1 MRGGELFPLP
11 PPELP
16 TEGNGSSSL
25 LPTPVVNDMGAGQT
39 PQQWDEWVAA
49 MRDRHGN
56 GNGHGPS
63 LAVEAQ
69 RLMGTP
75 TATAGARSVNYRTEG
90 GACRVHN
97 PAELAQEMPDTF
109 GPYQAAVERWER
121 VQGRPAPAPAA
132 DGRLNPVF
140 VEWLMGLD
148 RGWVTGPDLGL
159 SRTQQLKALGNGV
172 VPQQAL
178 LALHLITESLP
189 NRDLASPT
197 DPCCNKDGS

>member
-1 MRGGELFPLP
+1 
-11 PPELP
+11 
-16 TEGNGSSSL
+16 
-25 LPTPVVNDMGAGQT
+25 MGAKKT
-39 PQQWDEWVAA
+39 PEEWDEWTTG
-49 MRDRHGN
+49 MRERHCN

-63 LAVEAQ
+63 LSVEAQ

-75 TATAGARSVNYRTEG
+75 TATSRPRSENYRRTV
-90 GACRVHN
+90 RSLN

-178 LALHLITESLP
+178 LALQLLG
-189 NRDLASPT
+189 
-197 DPCCNKDGS
+197 DPV